1 MPALVLGTSGHIHGH
16 PQTPGHLDTVFVT
29 APHWVGPAK
38 PFYWEMTGGQ
48 YRGVKSPAE
57 EQEAALAVR
66 ENSLLHSN
74 LGEFRLLLGLP
85 PGPRSQERSEAHS
98 SAWNSVRG
106 TVSQA
111 LHPRLRAADA
121 DALTTWASHTQHSGC
136 RAWVLEL
143 RPGSARR
150 RPEGRLSQRGAWRC
164 PRGLQG
170 PLQVSSGALGRERTS
185 KVRAHRAWCSHT
197 PSHQSGEGSRT
208 RAGLAGQW
216 GEEPWPRLHLGR
228 P

>member
-98 SAWNSVRG
+98 SA
-106 TVSQA
+106 
-111 LHPRLRAADA
+111 
-121 DALTTWASHTQHSGC
+121 
-136 RAWVLEL
+136 
-143 RPGSARR
+143 
-150 RPEGRLSQRGAWRC
+150 
-164 PRGLQG
+164 
-170 PLQVSSGALGRERTS
+170 
-185 KVRAHRAWCSHT
+185 
-197 PSHQSGEGSRT
+197 
-208 RAGLAGQW
+208 
-216 GEEPWPRLHLGR
+216 
-228 P
+228 